1 MPLVNQMKMVAS
13 VSSGHTATAPVDI
26 CKTPAPPAPPIPIPY
41 PNIGTSAM
49 MGPGYA
55 TKTFAMGTP
64 IWTKNGKI
72 AMSNGDNAGVATGVM
87 SSMVMGMIECMMASV
102 DVTAEGGGV
111 VRTLDMTDQ
120 YGT

>member
-1 MPLVNQMKMVAS
+1 MPLVSGARMVAS
-13 VSSGHTATAPVDI
+13 VSSGHTAIAPVDL

-41 PNIGTSAM
+41 PNIAMSAT

-64 IWTKNGKI
+64 IWTKKGKS
-72 AMSNGDNAGVATGVM
+72 ALSNGDQAGVAGGVM
-87 SSMVMGMIECMMASV
+87 SSKIMGMCEIVMASP

-111 VRTLDMTDQ
+111 VRTGDMSDSN
-120 YGT
+120 G

>member
-13 VSSGHTATAPVDI
+13 VSSGHTAPAPVDI

-120 YGT
+120 NGT

>member
-1 MPLVNQMKMVAS
+1 MPLVSQMKMVAS
-13 VSSGHTATAPVDI
+13 VSSGHTAIAPVDI

-41 PNIGTSAM
+41 PNIALSAT

-64 IWTKNGKI
+64 IWTKKGKS
-72 AMSNGDNAGVATGVM
+72 ALSNGDQAGIAGGLM
-87 SSMVMGMIECMMASV
+87 SGKFMGMCEIVMASP

-111 VRTLDMTDQ
+111 VRTLDMSDTN
-120 YGT
+120 G